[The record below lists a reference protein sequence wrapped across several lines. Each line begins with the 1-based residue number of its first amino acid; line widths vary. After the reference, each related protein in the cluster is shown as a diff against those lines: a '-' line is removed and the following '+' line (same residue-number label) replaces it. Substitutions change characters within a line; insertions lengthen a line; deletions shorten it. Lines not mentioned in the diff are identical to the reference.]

1 MRRQFMGSTL
11 LLVVLLLTGCSQP
24 SSSKPTSSSK
34 AHVTTSSVTSSKS
47 SSASQSEQLPSVQ
60 RFATTAPV
68 LTTQT
73 KALASF
79 IAAHMLTSQGGINT
93 NYLDSGETKD
103 VATGHEWLSESS
115 GLYLQY
121 LAQTDQA
128 DAFSRFYQQT
138 KTIFWQQNQ
147 FSYRYDAR
155 TNKRYPVNA
164 SVDDLRIMR
173 SLLMMAANHPE
184 DQQWVK
190 EAWRIYHAF
199 ATKGNSSGNLVDY
212 FDTKTGKQA
221 PEITLCYLDLST
233 LRYFET
239 DAQYQMQLN
248 RLKNGLISAE
258 RPLFEQRYSYQ
269 SKTYNHQTTLN
280 SVESLLS
287 AVQLAGVN
295 ALPETT
301 ITWLKAQVSGK
312 KLVNAYTRTGQP
324 ASKDQSAAVYALA
337 AQIGRLVGDQTLY
350 KQALDRAFA
359 FQINT
364 KESSLNGA
372 LGDATTQTVYSF
384 DNLMT
389 LVIATA

>member
-1 MRRQFMGSTL
+1 MRRRFVDGALMS
-11 LLVVLLLTGCSQP
+11 VMLLLTACSQTSSNQ
-24 SSSKPTSSSK
+24 SSSAKS
-34 AHVTTSSVTSSKS
+34 HTTSSVTSSKT

-138 KTIFWQQNQ
+138 KAIFWQQDQ

-190 EAWRIYHAF
+190 VAWRVYRAF
-199 ATKGNSSGNLVDY
+199 APKGNSNGNLVDY
-212 FDTKTGKQA
+212 FDAKTGKQA

-233 LRYFET
+233 LRYFES
-239 DAQYQMQLN
+239 DAQYQAQLN
-248 RLKNGLISAE
+248 RLKNGLISSD

-269 SKTYNHQTTLN
+269 TKTYNHEATLN

-287 AVQLAGVN
+287 AVQLAAVN

-301 ITWLKAQVSGK
+301 VTWLKTQVSGK
-312 KLVNAYTRTGQP
+312 HLVNAYTRAGKP

-337 AQIGRLVGDQTLY
+337 AQIGQLVGDQTLH

-359 FQINT
+359 FQIKT
-364 KESSLNGA
+364 KGSSLNGA
-372 LGDATTQTVYSF
+372 LGDAATQTVYSF

-389 LVIATA
+389 LVTATA